1 MIDIIIEGRNVKFDP
16 ISVEWIMKRDYF
28 AFATLDGTKCFI
40 KKYEGK
46 KPTAWELMISMIGQ
60 GDTNMPMVYDAVF
73 DKVSNTYFVFIE
85 FIRGITLKEYIL
97 KGDMVL
103 PLKVMEDIDT
113 ALSVLHSK
121 GFWFSD
127 FNEENIF
134 ITSGFIKKVLLIDI
148 DSCWK
153 SSIPPN
159 HISNEIG
166 GIPGAAQNI
175 GRHVL
180 EFYSK
185 YLSDTTNTVMY
196 KDLPGANFNYLQL
209 LVLCVKL
216 NIFQNRKRID
226 ATFQYIRPDSFRDL
240 QKIIHDCDANYSK
253 GVFTLSKDANRNVR
267 EPVKQLIN
275 RIINRN
281 N

>member
-1 MIDIIIEGRNVKFDP
+1 MIEIIIEGRNVKFDP
-16 ISVEWIMKRDYF
+16 MSLNWQMKRDYF
-28 AFATLDGTKCFI
+28 SFATLDGTKCFI

-46 KPTAWELMISMIGQ
+46 KPSAWDLIISLIGQ

-73 DKVSNTYFVFIE
+73 DNVSDTYFVFIE
-85 FIRGITLKEYIL
+85 FIRGITLKDYIL
-97 KGDMVL
+97 NGDMM
-103 PLKVMEDIDT
+103 PPQKVMEDLDR
-113 ALSVLHSK
+113 ALSVIHSK
-121 GFWFSD
+121 GYWFSD

-153 SSIPPN
+153 SSIAPN
-159 HISNEIG
+159 HVSNEPG

-180 EFYSK
+180 DFYSI
-185 YLSDTTNTVMY
+185 YLVNGANTIMY
-196 KDLPGANFNYLQL
+196 KDLPGTNFNYLQL

-216 NIFQNRKRID
+216 NIFENRKKID
-226 ATFQYIRPDSFRDL
+226 TTFQYIRPDSFRNL

-253 GVFTLSKDANRNVR
+253 GVFTLAKDSSRDVR
-267 EPVKQLIN
+267 MPVKHLIN
-275 RIINRN
+275 RIINRK
-281 N
+281 

>member
-1 MIDIIIEGRNVKFDP
+1 MIEIIIQGKKVEFDP
-16 ISVEWIMKRDYF
+16 SPIEWKMKRDYF
-28 AFATLDGTKCFI
+28 AFATLEGTKCFI
-40 KKYEGK
+40 KKYAGK
-46 KPTAWELMISMIGQ
+46 KPSAWELIISLIGQ
-60 GDTNMPMVYDAVF
+60 GDTCMPMVYDAVY
-73 DKVSNTYFVFIE
+73 DKVSNSYYVFLEWIK
-85 FIRGITLKEYIL
+85 GITLKEYIL
-97 KGDMVL
+97 NGDMIT
-103 PLKVMEDIDT
+103 PIKVMTDLDL
-113 ALSVLHSK
+113 ALSIIHSK

-134 ITSGFIKKVLLIDI
+134 ITSGYIKKVLLIDV

-153 SSIPPN
+153 SSIYPN
-159 HISNEIG
+159 HISNDEG

-185 YLSDTTNTVMY
+185 YLHNANNPIMY
-196 KDLPGANFNYLQL
+196 KDLPGSNFNYLQL

-216 NIFQNRKRID
+216 NIFQNRKKID
-226 ATFQYIRPDSFRDL
+226 ATFQYIRPDSFRDM

-253 GVFTLSKDANRNVR
+253 GVFTLSKDKNRNVR

-275 RIINRN
+275 RIINR
-281 N
+281 